1 MIVLLAMSSMVINQK
16 YVLNKVSLSRNTS
29 NKVIYRLL
37 IKMLKPQAQNLN
49 PYLNVTLLM
58 MVLHPDKLI
67 LC

>member
-58 MVLHPDKLI
+58 MALHPDKLI